1 MKYACPVCN
10 AEVSSVQTECY
21 ICHAKF
27 ANEYRCSRCNSPID
41 ANASRCEKCGA
52 DFSEN
57 DLCCPSCGELTSI
70 NDEKCPRCG
79 AKFAKDVKCGI
90 CGSKVEPDDTVCGK
104 CKSSLVGPI
113 FVENIPKASSFIKKG
128 LGTGLGSFAQV
139 QVMPMPMMGMP
150 GMPMM
155 PPMMQPQAQ
164 QPTKETEEKGEQ
176 KAKRTESVTFPF
188 TAIVGQELMKL
199 VLILNAIDP
208 EIGGV
213 LISGEKG
220 SGKSVSVRGL
230 AEVLPPIQVVSG
242 CRFNCDPDMPGKFC
256 FECKEKYAGK
266 SPSEIP
272 RETRPMRIVDL
283 PLNATEDRVVG
294 AIDVQKIIS
303 QGLKS
308 FEHGLLAEANR
319 GLLYVD
325 EINLL
330 DDYIVDV
337 LLDAAAMGVC
347 KVERESVS
355 ITYPARFIIVGS
367 MNPEEGNLRPQLL
380 DRIALHVKVE
390 GLQTV
395 KDRVEIIKLR
405 NEFNRDPQAVRARF
419 ADKQN
424 ELRERIVRAR
434 ELLPQISIDDN
445 LLETVAKICLEFDV
459 DGHRADIIISR
470 TARAHAAFMGRT
482 KVERDDV
489 IKAAELA
496 LPHRMRRKP
505 FEEEEFNAEKL
516 KQIVEERL

>member
-1 MKYACPVCN
+1 MQIVPMM
-10 AEVSSVQTECY
+10 S
-21 ICHAKF
+21 
-27 ANEYRCSRCNSPID
+27 
-41 ANASRCEKCGA
+41 
-52 DFSEN
+52 
-57 DLCCPSCGELTSI
+57 
-70 NDEKCPRCG
+70 
-79 AKFAKDVKCGI
+79 
-90 CGSKVEPDDTVCGK
+90 
-104 CKSSLVGPI
+104 
-113 FVENIPKASSFIKKG
+113 
-128 LGTGLGSFAQV
+128 
-139 QVMPMPMMGMP
+139 MPMAGMP
-150 GMPMM
+150 GIM
-155 PPMMQPQAQ
+155 PPMQAQPQ
-164 QPTKETEEKGEQ
+164 PTGEEIKPKDEKE
-176 KAKRTESVTFPF
+176 KRTESVVFPF
-188 TAIVGQELMKL
+188 TAIVGQDLMKL

-230 AEVLPPIQVVSG
+230 AEILPPIEVVAG
-242 CRFNCDPDMPGKFC
+242 CRFNCDPSLPGKFC

-272 RETRPMRIVDL
+272 RETRPMRIIDL

-330 DDYIVDV
+330 DDFIVDV

-390 GLQTV
+390 GIQTV
-395 KDRVEIIKLR
+395 KERVDIIKLR
-405 NEFNRDPQAVRARF
+405 NEFNRDPQGVRAKF
-419 ADKQN
+419 AQQQK
-424 ELRERIVRAR
+424 ELMERIVRAR
-434 ELLPQISIDDN
+434 QLLSQISTDDT

-482 KVERDDV
+482 TVERDDI

-496 LPHRMRRKP
+496 LPHRMRKKP
-505 FEEEEFNAEKL
+505 FEEEEFSAEKL
-516 KQIVEERL
+516 KQIVDERL